1 MEIIFWIAVIALGIG
16 GYSWYRNYQDR
27 LLTQRLK
34 AMRDK
39 DQIIGEIDAA
49 TAQIKS
55 EGEFWGR
62 NTGRF

>member
-1 MEIIFWIAVIALGIG
+1 MGIYIIVIVVGIG

-27 LLTQRLK
+27 MLTQRLK

-39 DQIIGEIDAA
+39 DQILGEIDAA
-49 TAQIKS
+49 TAQIKA

-62 NTGRF
+62 NRGKF